1 MRGNLV
7 KNIYQILF
15 IGCNFDIF
23 KENVNNKKL
32 LKRYSYFFLSKFITF
47 FLSVIDLFSE
57 KKTSNIIYDL

>member
-47 FLSVIDLFSE
+47 F
-57 KKTSNIIYDL
+57 